1 MNPLRKP
8 ILPDASA
15 KSLPMIHPHK
25 LALGLALGLTLGL
38 GASLGAQDRLL
49 LKGAKVFTGKGP
61 FQEGL
66 QILVVDG
73 KIQKVGKDLSAEN
86 STVVDVSGKWI
97 TPGLVDANTS
107 LGLATTHTNEQSNE
121 TTPHIPILDAIDPRA
136 ANFKRALGMGVTS
149 AYVSPGGMNVFGGLG
164 VVLKTAGPQLS
175 ERIILDKTGLRMTL
189 GAMAS
194 SGNRSFRGGNPD
206 SMFYRR
212 PTSRMGVIW
221 EIRSQFYKADA
232 KRASGQGFD
241 PEKDP
246 ATRTLIAALDGKLT
260 VRTTA
265 RTDQDIRTALR
276 LAEEFGIRIAIDEG
290 TEAYNSLDQI
300 AAAGVPV
307 IASPPSVSQHP
318 DRAERHLDT
327 IKLLADAGVVVAI
340 QTGQGLG
347 ALPLIREASFAVRY
361 GLPRERALEAV
372 TSVPAEILGVS
383 DRVGSLK
390 EGLDADIVVWDLNP
404 LSVFSRPESVY
415 VGGKLLHDGKAK
427 KTKKVTSPRR
437 GTPRKTRL

>member
-1 MNPLRKP
+1 MNSRQAHTTQGLTRRP
-8 ILPDASA
+8 S
-15 KSLPMIHPHK
+15 
-25 LALGLALGLTLGL
+25 LGLALGLTLGL
-38 GASLGAQDRLL
+38 CATLGAQDRILL
-49 LKGAKVFTGKGP
+49 RGAKVFTGKGP

-73 KIQKVGKDLSAEN
+73 KILKVGKDLPSEGN
-86 STVVDVSGKWI
+86 TVVDLKGKWI

-107 LGLATTHTNEQSNE
+107 LGLAETHVNEQSTE
-121 TTPHIPILDAIDPRA
+121 TTPHIPILEAINPRA
-136 ANFKRALGMGVTS
+136 SDFKRALGMGVTT
-149 AYVSPGGMNVFGGLG
+149 AYVSPGGYNVFGGLG
-164 VVLKTAGPQLS
+164 VVLKTGGNRLAD
-175 ERIILDKTGLRMTL
+175 RIVLDKTGLRMTL

-194 SGNRSFRGGNPD
+194 QGNRAFRGGSPD

-232 KRASGQGFD
+232 KRASGEGFN

-276 LAEEFGIRIAIDEG
+276 LAEEFGIRVAIDEG

-300 AAAGVPV
+300 AAAGVSV
-307 IASPPSVSQHP
+307 IASPPSIRQHP
-318 DRAERHLDT
+318 DRAEPHLDT
-327 IKLLADAGVVVAI
+327 IKLLADAGVTVAI

-347 ALPLIREASFAVRY
+347 ALPLIREATFAVRY
-361 GLPRERALEAV
+361 GLSRQRALEAV

-390 EGLDADIVVWDLNP
+390 AGLDADIVVWNLHP
-404 LSVFSRPESVY
+404 LSVFSQPDSVY
-415 VGGKLLHDGKAK
+415 VGGKLLHDGKRK
-427 KTKKVTSPRR
+427 KKKAATAEPTPRR
-437 GTPRKTRL
+437 TTPRKTRL